1 MTGKILDLPIGARPD
16 PDEFVRA
23 AMEWHFNPET
33 GSVFCGGSRLLC
45 EHSEITCGCGVAL

>member
-1 MTGKILDLPIGARPD
+1 VTGHILDLPIGARPD

-33 GSVFCGGSRLLC
+33 GSAYSLRRAETLL
-45 EHSEITCGCGVAL
+45 GRG